1 MDLIKVNDFEEQA
14 KKVYL
19 EVYNGNINALDAFAA
34 FKLTEDVCK
43 NLGGKLKSDALDE
56 ADRWTEKSFDNN
68 DYSVTKKA
76 GSGKFNYKDDEEW
89 SNLNSMLKSREEDLK
104 TAYKMSPK
112 ECVIDGEVI
121 PVVSYTHYSSSLS
134 IKKQ

>member
-1 MDLIKVNDFEEQA
+1 MDLIKVNEFEAQA

-43 NLGGKLKSDALDE
+43 NLGGKLKSD
-56 ADRWTEKSFDNN
+56 
-68 DYSVTKKA
+68 
-76 GSGKFNYKDDEEW
+76 
-89 SNLNSMLKSREEDLK
+89 
-104 TAYKMSPK
+104 
-112 ECVIDGEVI
+112 GEII